1 MFGKDFDAS
10 NSLNAE
16 AMEIL
21 RGLLQQLRTKP
32 ASPEDWT
39 KAASP
44 RHWNLQQ
51 IAQAKRDVV
60 AQYGGEFSAANL
72 EQLDRDTILGFL
84 KFQNNRHWYG
94 LEELGDDVT
103 KDMSTLRQTLTLLVD
118 ETVPIGTRLARI
130 RPQTGQSMVK
140 RLGRAVLTPILQV
153 VYPERYGV
161 LNNVSEK
168 ALKHLGLWP
177 QGIENAS
184 EAEVYEV
191 VNHQLL
197 RLAPELGTDLWT
209 LDYLWWYYL
218 KANIPPA
225 NDGPTKKVTPAVD
238 PSPKSASQ
246 LGAISTSRSSSIPH
260 PSRLVLPSGL
270 NISMEDAEAR
280 MLRFCQ
286 EEYDYYDRIP
296 DMAPNRVEPIDV
308 MVTIAMNSF
317 VNNATI
323 VRLVHR
329 GLAVRCDAILYRIP
343 VNADLLTF
351 DPQLKEFEK
360 LIHAAVQARQVLVPV
375 ATKVLHRKRRG
386 FIPMLDNVVMGH
398 YIDSALRPDLREK
411 SQSKQ
416 TAAFV
421 AVEVLKAFREDL
433 RQGHPQIEAI
443 RAQLLRTGFDLT
455 PVRILEILV
464 WTETEMNGYYR
475 PR

>member
-1 MFGKDFDAS
+1 MERLGYLRRYENAGVGPCFFAQRMRFSGSEELTMLGKDFDAS

-84 KFQNNRHWYG
+84 KFQNNHHWDG
-94 LEELGDDVT
+94 LEQLGDDVT

-130 RPQTGQSMVK
+130 RPQTGPPMVK
-140 RLGRAVLTPILQV
+140 WLGRAVLTAILQV
-153 VYPERYGV
+153 EYPERYGV

-177 QGIENAS
+177 QDIENAS

-191 VNHQLL
+191 VNQLLL
-197 RLAPELGTDLWT
+197 RLASELGTDLWT
-209 LDYLWWYYL
+209 LDYLWWYL
-218 KANIPPA
+218 RA
-225 NDGPTKKVTPAVD
+225 
-238 PSPKSASQ
+238 
-246 LGAISTSRSSSIPH
+246 
-260 PSRLVLPSGL
+260 LVLPSGL

-286 EEYDYYDRIP
+286 QEYDYYDRIP
-296 DMAPNRVEPIDV
+296 DMAPNRIEPIDV
-308 MVTIAMNSF
+308 MMTIAMNSF
-317 VNNATI
+317 VNNATM

-329 GLAVRCDAILYRIP
+329 GLAGQCDSILHLIP
-343 VNADLLTF
+343 ADADLLTF
-351 DPQLKEFEK
+351 DPQLREFEK

-416 TAAFV
+416 TAALV
-421 AVEVLKAFREDL
+421 AVDVLKVFRDDL
-433 RQGHPQIEAI
+433 RQGQAQIEAI
-443 RAQLLRTGFDLT
+443 RAQLSSAGFDLT
-455 PVRILEILV
+455 PVRILEVLV
-464 WTETEMNGYYR
+464 WTETEPNGYYR

>member
-84 KFQNNRHWYG
+84 KFQNNHHWYG
-94 LEELGDDVT
+94 LERLGDDVT

-118 ETVPIGTRLARI
+118 ETGPIGTRLARI
-130 RPQTGQSMVK
+130 RPQTGSSMVK
-140 RLGRAVLTPILQV
+140 RLGRAVLTAILQV
-153 VYPERYGV
+153 EYPERYGV
-161 LNNVSEK
+161 LNNVTEK

-177 QGIENAS
+177 QDIENAS

-191 VNHQLL
+191 VNHLLL
-197 RLAPELGTDLWT
+197 RLASELGTDLWT
-209 LDYLWWYYL
+209 LDYLWWYL
-218 KANIPPA
+218 RA
-225 NDGPTKKVTPAVD
+225 
-238 PSPKSASQ
+238 
-246 LGAISTSRSSSIPH
+246 
-260 PSRLVLPSGL
+260 LVLPSGL

-286 EEYDYYDRIP
+286 QEYDYYDRIP
-296 DMAPNRVEPIDV
+296 DMAPNRIEPIDV
-308 MVTIAMNSF
+308 MMTIAMNSF
-317 VNNATI
+317 VNNATM

-329 GLAVRCDAILYRIP
+329 GLAGQCDSILHLIP
-343 VNADLLTF
+343 ADADLLTF
-351 DPQLKEFEK
+351 DPQLRVFEK

-443 RAQLLRTGFDLT
+443 RAQLLKAGFEPT
-455 PVRILEILV
+455 PVRILEILM

>member
-1 MFGKDFDAS
+1 M
-10 NSLNAE
+10 
-16 AMEIL
+16 
-21 RGLLQQLRTKP
+21 
-32 ASPEDWT
+32 
-39 KAASP
+39 P
-44 RHWNLQQ
+44 RPWKSCG
-51 IAQAKRDVV
+51 AYCSQAKRDVV
-60 AQYGGEFSAANL
+60 AQYRGEFSAANL
-72 EQLDRDTILGFL
+72 EQLDRDAILGFL
-84 KFQNNRHWYG
+84 KFQNNHHWYG
-94 LEELGDDVT
+94 LERHGDDVT

-130 RPQTGQSMVK
+130 RPQTGSSMVK
-140 RLGRAVLTPILQV
+140 WLGRAVLTAILQV
-153 VYPERYGV
+153 EYPERYGV
-161 LNNVSEK
+161 LNNVTEK

-177 QGIENAS
+177 QDIENAS

-191 VNHQLL
+191 VNQLLL
-197 RLAPELGTDLWT
+197 RLASELGTDLWT
-209 LDYLWWYYL
+209 LDYLWWYL
-218 KANIPPA
+218 RA
-225 NDGPTKKVTPAVD
+225 
-238 PSPKSASQ
+238 
-246 LGAISTSRSSSIPH
+246 
-260 PSRLVLPSGL
+260 LVLPSGL

-286 EEYDYYDRIP
+286 QEYDYYDRIP
-296 DMAPNRVEPIDV
+296 DMAPNRIEPIDV
-308 MVTIAMNSF
+308 MMTIAMNSF
-317 VNNATI
+317 VNNATM

-329 GLAVRCDAILYRIP
+329 GLAGQCDSILHLIP
-343 VNADLLTF
+343 ADADLLTF
-351 DPQLKEFEK
+351 DPQLREFEK

-433 RQGHPQIEAI
+433 RQGHPQIEAV
-443 RAQLLRTGFDLT
+443 RAQLLKAGFELT

-475 PR
+475 LR

>member
-10 NSLNAE
+10 NSLNGE

-21 RGLLQQLRTKP
+21 RGLLQKLRTKP

-39 KAASP
+39 KAANP
-44 RHWNLQQ
+44 QHWNLQQ

-60 AQYGGEFSAANL
+60 ARYAGVFSAANL

-84 KFQNNRHWYG
+84 KFQNNQHWYG
-94 LEELGDDVT
+94 LDRLGGRLTADIPR
-103 KDMSTLRQTLTLLVD
+103 LREALRLLVD
-118 ETVPIGTRLARI
+118 ENKPLRERLNQL
-130 RPQTGQSMVK
+130 RPPAGPPFLAG
-140 RLGRAVLTPILQV
+140 LGRALITGILQV
-153 VYPERYGV
+153 TCPERYGV
-161 LNNVSEK
+161 LNNVAER
-168 ALKHLGLWP
+168 ALKHLRLWP
-177 QGIENAS
+177 QDIENAS

-191 VNHQLL
+191 VNQLLL
-197 RLAPELGTDLWT
+197 RLASELETDLWT
-209 LDYLWWYYL
+209 LDYLWWYL
-218 KANIPPA
+218 APNDPPTSAN
-225 NDGPTKKVTPAVD
+225 
-238 PSPKSASQ
+238 Q
-246 LGAISTSRSSSIPH
+246 RGAIPTPRSSSIPH

-286 EEYDYYDRIP
+286 QEYDYYDRIP
-296 DMAPNRVEPIDV
+296 DMAPNRIEPIDV

-317 VNNATI
+317 VNNATM

-329 GLAVRCDAILYRIP
+329 GLAGQCDSIMDRIP
-343 VNADLLTF
+343 VHADLLTF
-351 DPQLKEFEK
+351 DPQLKVFEQ

-443 RAQLLRTGFDLT
+443 RAQLLRAGFDLT

-464 WTETEMNGYYR
+464 WTETELNGYYR

>member
-72 EQLDRDTILGFL
+72 EQLDRDAILGFL
-84 KFQNNRHWYG
+84 KFQNNHHWGG
-94 LEELGDDVT
+94 LEQLGDDVT

-140 RLGRAVLTPILQV
+140 KLGRAVLTPILQV
-153 VYPERYGV
+153 EYPERYGV
-161 LNNVSEK
+161 LNSVTEK
-168 ALKHLGLWP
+168 ALKHLELWP
-177 QGIENAS
+177 EDIENAS

-191 VNHQLL
+191 VNQLLL
-197 RLAPELGTDLWT
+197 RLASELGTDLWT

-246 LGAISTSRSSSIPH
+246 RDAISTPRSSSIPH

-270 NISMEDAEAR
+270 DVSMEDAECACCASASR
-280 MLRFCQ
+280 NMTTTTESL
-286 EEYDYYDRIP
+286 
-296 DMAPNRVEPIDV
+296 
-308 MVTIAMNSF
+308 TW
-317 VNNATI
+317 
-323 VRLVHR
+323 
-329 GLAVRCDAILYRIP
+329 
-343 VNADLLTF
+343 LLTGSS
-351 DPQLKEFEK
+351 
-360 LIHAAVQARQVLVPV
+360 RS
-375 ATKVLHRKRRG
+375 
-386 FIPMLDNVVMGH
+386 M
-398 YIDSALRPDLREK
+398 
-411 SQSKQ
+411 
-416 TAAFV
+416 
-421 AVEVLKAFREDL
+421 
-433 RQGHPQIEAI
+433 
-443 RAQLLRTGFDLT
+443 
-455 PVRILEILV
+455 
-464 WTETEMNGYYR
+464 
-475 PR
+475 

>member
-1 MFGKDFDAS
+1 MERQGYVRRYENAGGGLVFFAQRMRFSGSEDLTMFGKDLDAS

-44 RHWNLQQ
+44 QHWNLQQ

-84 KFQNNRHWYG
+84 KFQNNHHWYG
-94 LEELGDDVT
+94 LERLGDDVT

-118 ETVPIGTRLARI
+118 ETGPIGTRLARI
-130 RPQTGQSMVK
+130 RPQTGSSMVK
-140 RLGRAVLTPILQV
+140 RLGRAVLTAILQV
-153 VYPERYGV
+153 EYPERYGV
-161 LNNVSEK
+161 LNNVTEK

-177 QGIENAS
+177 QDIENAS

-191 VNHQLL
+191 VNHLLL
-197 RLAPELGTDLWT
+197 RLASELGTDLWT
-209 LDYLWWYYL
+209 LDYLWWYL
-218 KANIPPA
+218 RA
-225 NDGPTKKVTPAVD
+225 
-238 PSPKSASQ
+238 
-246 LGAISTSRSSSIPH
+246 
-260 PSRLVLPSGL
+260 LVLPSGL

-286 EEYDYYDRIP
+286 QEYDYYDRIP
-296 DMAPNRVEPIDV
+296 DMAPNRIEPIDV

-317 VNNATI
+317 VNNATM

-329 GLAVRCDAILYRIP
+329 GLAGQCDSILHLIP
-343 VNADLLTF
+343 ADADLLTF
-351 DPQLKEFEK
+351 DPQLREFEQ

-433 RQGHPQIEAI
+433 RQGHPLIEAI
-443 RAQLLRTGFDLT
+443 RAQLLRAGFDLT

>member
-1 MFGKDFDAS
+1 MDSIALG
-10 NSLNAE
+10 
-16 AMEIL
+16 
-21 RGLLQQLRTKP
+21 
-32 ASPEDWT
+32 
-39 KAASP
+39 AASP
-44 RHWNLQQ
+44 QTYHDFAKPCDCWLTR
-51 IAQAKRDVV
+51 QASERKAEPVRPP
-60 AQYGGEFSAANL
+60 AGPP
-72 EQLDRDTILGFL
+72 FL
-84 KFQNNRHWYG
+84 AG
-94 LEELGDDVT
+94 
-103 KDMSTLRQTLTLLVD
+103 
-118 ETVPIGTRLARI
+118 
-130 RPQTGQSMVK
+130 
-140 RLGRAVLTPILQV
+140 LGRALITGILQV
-153 VYPERYGV
+153 TYPERYGV
-161 LNNVSEK
+161 LNNVAER
-168 ALKHLGLWP
+168 ALKHLRLWP

-191 VNHQLL
+191 VNHLLL
-197 RLAPELGTDLWT
+197 RLASELGTDLWT
-209 LDYLWWYYL
+209 LDYLWWYL
-218 KANIPPA
+218 APNDPPTSAN
-225 NDGPTKKVTPAVD
+225 
-238 PSPKSASQ
+238 Q
-246 LGAISTSRSSSIPH
+246 RGAIPTPRSSSIPH

-286 EEYDYYDRIP
+286 QEYDYYDRIP
-296 DMAPNRVEPIDV
+296 DMAPNRIEPIDV

-317 VNNATI
+317 VNNATM

-329 GLAVRCDAILYRIP
+329 GLAGQCDSILYRIP

-433 RQGHPQIEAI
+433 RQGHPQIEADSSSI
-443 RAQLLRTGFDLT
+443 IESRF
-455 PVRILEILV
+455 
-464 WTETEMNGYYR
+464 
-475 PR
+475 

>member
-1 MFGKDFDAS
+1 
-10 NSLNAE
+10 
-16 AMEIL
+16 
-21 RGLLQQLRTKP
+21 
-32 ASPEDWT
+32 
-39 KAASP
+39 
-44 RHWNLQQ
+44 
-51 IAQAKRDVV
+51 VV
-60 AQYGGEFSAANL
+60 AQYRGEFSAANL
-72 EQLDRDTILGFL
+72 EQLDRDAILGFL
-84 KFQNNRHWYG
+84 KFQNNHHWYG
-94 LEELGDDVT
+94 LERHGDDVT

-130 RPQTGQSMVK
+130 RPQTGSSMVK
-140 RLGRAVLTPILQV
+140 WLGRAVLTAILQV
-153 VYPERYGV
+153 EYPERYGV
-161 LNNVSEK
+161 LNNVTEK
-168 ALKHLGLWP
+168 VLKHLGLWP
-177 QGIENAS
+177 QDIENAS

-191 VNHQLL
+191 VNQLLL
-197 RLAPELGTDLWT
+197 RLASELGTDLWT
-209 LDYLWWYYL
+209 LDYLWWYL
-218 KANIPPA
+218 RA
-225 NDGPTKKVTPAVD
+225 
-238 PSPKSASQ
+238 
-246 LGAISTSRSSSIPH
+246 
-260 PSRLVLPSGL
+260 LVLPSGL

-286 EEYDYYDRIP
+286 QEYDYYDRIP
-296 DMAPNRVEPIDV
+296 DMAPNRIEPIDV

-317 VNNATI
+317 VNNATM

-329 GLAVRCDAILYRIP
+329 GLAGQCDSILHLIP
-343 VNADLLTF
+343 ADADLLTF
-351 DPQLKEFEK
+351 DPQLREFEQ

-433 RQGHPQIEAI
+433 RQGHPLIEAI
-443 RAQLLRTGFDLT
+443 RAQLLRAGFDLT

>member
-1 MFGKDFDAS
+1 M
-10 NSLNAE
+10 
-16 AMEIL
+16 
-21 RGLLQQLRTKP
+21 
-32 ASPEDWT
+32 
-39 KAASP
+39 
-44 RHWNLQQ
+44 
-51 IAQAKRDVV
+51 
-60 AQYGGEFSAANL
+60 
-72 EQLDRDTILGFL
+72 
-84 KFQNNRHWYG
+84 
-94 LEELGDDVT
+94 
-103 KDMSTLRQTLTLLVD
+103 
-118 ETVPIGTRLARI
+118 
-130 RPQTGQSMVK
+130 
-140 RLGRAVLTPILQV
+140 
-153 VYPERYGV
+153 
-161 LNNVSEK
+161 NNVAER
-168 ALKHLGLWP
+168 ALKHLWLWP
-177 QGIENAS
+177 QGIGNAS

-191 VNHQLL
+191 VNHLLL
-197 RLAPELGTDLWT
+197 RLASELGTDLWT
-209 LDYLWWYYL
+209 LDYLWWYL
-218 KANIPPA
+218 EANIPQTKDDPF
-225 NDGPTKKVTPAVD
+225 KKVTPAVD
-238 PSPKSASQ
+238 SSFKSANQ
-246 LGAISTSRSSSIPH
+246 RGAISAPRSSSIPH

-296 DMAPNRVEPIDV
+296 DMAPNRIEPIDV
-308 MVTIAMNSF
+308 MVTIAMNSY
-317 VNNATI
+317 VNNATM

-329 GLAVRCDAILYRIP
+329 GLAGQCDSIMDRIP

-433 RQGHPQIEAI
+433 RQGHPLIEVI
-443 RAQLLRTGFDLT
+443 RAQLLKAGFDLT
-455 PVRILEILV
+455 PVRVLEILV

>member
-84 KFQNNRHWYG
+84 KFQNNHHWYG
-94 LEELGDDVT
+94 LERLGDHVT

-130 RPQTGQSMVK
+130 RPQTGPSMVK
-140 RLGRAVLTPILQV
+140 GLGRAVLTPILQV
-153 VYPERYGV
+153 EYPERYGV
-161 LNNVSEK
+161 LNNVTEK

-177 QGIENAS
+177 QDIENAS

-191 VNHQLL
+191 VNQLLL
-197 RLAPELGTDLWT
+197 RLASELGTDLWT

-218 KANIPPA
+218 EANIPPA
-225 NDGPTKKVTPAVD
+225 NDDPTKKVTPAVD
-238 PSPKSASQ
+238 SSFKSASQ
-246 LGAISTSRSSSIPH
+246 RGAISTPRSSSIPH

-270 NISMEDAEAR
+270 DVSMEDAEAR

-443 RAQLLRTGFDLT
+443 RAQLLRAGFDLT